1 MLSATHFAM
10 GFAPQLAVQS
20 TASRAGAVSMQV
32 GAAAAPYAAADDGD
46 RRSPARLPAGDG
58 CEHRG

>member
-1 MLSATHFAM
+1 MLATTHFAM

-32 GAAAAPYAAADDGD
+32 GAA
-46 RRSPARLPAGDG
+46 RRGLRRRRRRQARACQAEAGDG
-58 CEHRG
+58 DAEGG